1 MRHYNWRHDD
11 IWSDEFA
18 GPSEDDWNKL
28 EHTEAAGHVR
38 SGVSAGVGSGKC
50 AGLSEDV

>member
-1 MRHYNWRHDD
+1 MTFEAASLQVPVRT
-11 IWSDEFA
+11 
-18 GPSEDDWNKL
+18 NKL

-38 SGVSAGVGSGKC
+38 SGGSAGVGSGKC